1 MTEQLYVL
9 LFQFFKM
16 SREISSS
23 KYVNSGVKALRNLP
37 QVCYCYQC
45 HAYLTFNIWQEE
57 LFLQ

>member
-23 KYVNSGVKALRNLP
+23 KYVNSGVKALRTLP
-37 QVCYCYQC
+37 QVCYCYP
-45 HAYLTFNIWQEE
+45 YVMPI
-57 LFLQ
+57 